1 MIEITDKD
9 LEGFTKA
16 YEKAVKAD
24 LDQFKFHG
32 EFVLTTYAK
41 YVIMYMQ
48 PDYEPTLF
56 TGNK

>member
-1 MIEITDKD
+1 MTEITDKD

-41 YVIMYMQ
+41 YVIIYMHQ
-48 PDYEPTLF
+48 HYSQVI
-56 TGNK
+56 NN